1 MERAWKRQRNEKK
14 RDINRGISGPWP
26 RPTQSAP
33 VLHLYLCQCFYHYK
47 TLRPSLLLAHV
58 AKKAGALSPIFSPAK
73 VGCSRTRLTV
83 SCTVRNSLWVSSASW
98 WRQSCET
105 FFIVCTQQCDL
116 DQIIHQS
123 FIRRLL
129 YASANPSGRVVRM
142 HIPTLVHFNLW
153 NYKSNRYNI
162 WNFIDIKRKLLWG
175 GEKKNITTSTRQT
188 SYEQFSLWKA
198 SHNILCSYLGDWS
211 KKANL
216 AWEEN
221 ICRLPISSFPSKPA
235 TESLIIVIV
244 SEVEMGIGRVV
255 HKNFGAQLRTV
266 FGNY

>member
-58 AKKAGALSPIFSPAK
+58 AKKAFSPIFSPAK

-175 GEKKNITTSTRQT
+175 GGKKTLPPQQDKRAMNNSAYEKPPITHYVHILEIDQRKPIWH
-188 SYEQFSLWKA
+188 ERKIFVGCPFPHSLL
-198 SHNILCSYLGDWS
+198 N
-211 KKANL
+211 
-216 AWEEN
+216 
-221 ICRLPISSFPSKPA
+221 RPR
-235 TESLIIVIV
+235 
-244 SEVEMGIGRVV
+244 RV
-255 HKNFGAQLRTV
+255 
-266 FGNY
+266 